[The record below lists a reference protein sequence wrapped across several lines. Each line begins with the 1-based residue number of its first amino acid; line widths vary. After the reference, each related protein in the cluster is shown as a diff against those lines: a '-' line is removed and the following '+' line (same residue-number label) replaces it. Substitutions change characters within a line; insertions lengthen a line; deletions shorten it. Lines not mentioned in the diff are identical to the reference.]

1 MGKPFQRKDRNDK
14 DWYISYYEPGGNRI
28 KRRIGPSKKLAE
40 AALSKIEVA
49 LAEGR
54 YLEVKNQDKLPFERF
69 ADEYLRTHC
78 LNKKSFHSY
87 HDLHVRI
94 LKVAF
99 KGKCLD
105 EIKPLDI
112 EKFKNARLEQVSP
125 ATVNRSLACLKS
137 MFNRAIV
144 WGRYEG
150 VNPSTRVKMCKEKNI
165 RLRYLEKEE
174 ITRLVENCSE
184 DLRPIVIMAVNT
196 GMRRGEILNLK
207 WHDVDFKRDVIS
219 LLETKSDE
227 KREVPMNEAVKDAL
241 IKVRK
246 NPKSPYIFCYKNGE
260 QVKDIRK
267 SFWTALKKSGIKDFR
282 FHDLRH
288 SAASHLV
295 MAGIDLNTVREI
307 LGHKT
312 IEMTLRY
319 AHLSP
324 NHKKHAVD
332 VLGQSIGLQ
341 KVSTSSEIVPI
352 WSPEEKIEKE
362 QIVNN
367 NINTL
372 KSYTYKN

>member
-1 MGKPFQRKDRNDK
+1 MA
-14 DWYISYYEPGGNRI
+14 I
-28 KRRIGPSKKLAE
+28 
-40 AALSKIEVA
+40 
-49 LAEGR
+49 AEGR
-54 YLEVKNQDKLPFERF
+54 YLEVKNQDKILLESF

-78 LNKKSFHSY
+78 LNKKSYNSY
-87 HDLHVRI
+87 YTLHVRI
-94 LKVAF
+94 LKNAF

-112 EKFKNARLEQVSP
+112 EKFKNSRLVNVSP

-144 WGRYEG
+144 WGRFEG
-150 VNPSTRVKMCKEKNI
+150 FNPVTRVRMCKEKAI

-174 ITRLVENCSE
+174 ITRLVANCSPE
-184 DLRPIVIMAVNT
+184 LRPIVVLAVNT

-207 WHDVDFKRDVIS
+207 WRDIDFKRDVIC

-246 NPKSPYIFCYKNGE
+246 NPKSPYVFCYKNGE
-260 QVKDIRK
+260 PVKDIRK
-267 SFWTALKKSGIKDFR
+267 TFWTALKKSDIKDFR

-324 NHKKHAVD
+324 NHKKRAVD
-332 VLGQSIGLQ
+332 VLGVSIGLQ
-341 KVSTSSEIVPI
+341 PAPKSLLPVPV
-352 WSPEEKIEKE
+352 WSPEGNSGNGQDAEER
-362 QIVNN
+362 VS
-367 NINTL
+367 
-372 KSYTYKN
+372 KSESYSYN

>member
-1 MGKPFQRKDRNDK
+1 MGKTFQRRDRSDQ
-14 DWYISYYEPGGNRI
+14 DWYISYYEPGGQRI

-40 AALSKIEVA
+40 AALKKIEVA
-49 LAEGR
+49 IAEGR
-54 YLEVKNQDKLPFERF
+54 YLQIKNQDKIPFDLF
-69 ADEYLRTHC
+69 GDEYLRIHC
-78 LNKKSFHSY
+78 LNKKSYHSFHS
-87 HDLHVRI
+87 LHVKI
-94 LKVAF
+94 LKEAF

-105 EIKPLDI
+105 DIKPLDI
-112 EKFKNARLEQVSP
+112 EKFKNARLMKVSP

-144 WGRYEG
+144 WGRFEG
-150 VNPSTRVKMCKEKNI
+150 VNPVTRVKMCHEKAI

-174 ITRLVENCSE
+174 ISLLVANCPE
-184 DLRPIVIMAVNT
+184 DFKPIVIVAVNT

-207 WHDVDFKRDVIS
+207 WHDVDFKRDVIC
-219 LLETKSDE
+219 LLETKSGE

-260 QVKDIRK
+260 PVRDIRK

-341 KVSTSSEIVPI
+341 KAPASSAVVPI
-352 WSPEEKIEKE
+352 WSPEAKSENGQGELVNVT
-362 QIVNN
+362 QINSN
-367 NINTL
+367 
-372 KSYTYKN
+372 SYS

>member
-1 MGKPFQRKDRNDK
+1 MGKTFQRKDRSDQ
-14 DWYISYYEPGGNRI
+14 DWYISYYEPGGKRI

-40 AALSKIEVA
+40 AALKKIEVA
-49 LAEGR
+49 IAEGR
-54 YLEVKNQDKLPFERF
+54 YLEVKNQNKIPFEQF

-78 LNKKSFHSY
+78 VNKKSFDSY
-87 HDLHVRI
+87 YDLHVRI

-105 EIKPLDI
+105 DIKPLDI
-112 EKFKNARLEQVSP
+112 EKFKNARLMQVSP

-150 VNPSTRVKMCKEKNI
+150 VNPSTRVKMCREKAI

-174 ITRLVENCSE
+174 ITRLVANCSE
-184 DLRPIVIMAVNT
+184 DLRPIVILAVNT

-207 WHDVDFKRDVIS
+207 WHDVDFKRDVIC
-219 LLETKSDE
+219 LLETKGGD

-246 NPKSPYIFCYKNGE
+246 NPKSAYIFCYKNGE
-260 QVKDIRK
+260 QVRDIRK
-267 SFWTALKKSGIKDFR
+267 TFWTALKKSGIKDFR

-341 KVSTSSEIVPI
+341 KASTGFQAVPI
-352 WSPEEKIEKE
+352 WSPEAKSENGQEE
-362 QIVNN
+362 FVNVNQINSN
-367 NINTL
+367 
-372 KSYTYKN
+372 SYN